1 MAILSDTDKA
11 RLNEIKAHFDNLI
24 TQNAAHG
31 ISIQEAVNSIKRV
44 MEQTITELGEDGKTS
59 LIRSQKPIKMI
70 HEAVKTSFIADGVNR
85 TLIKPSLGNS
95 AGELRIAGFLKKK
108 DQDICLLPNNAT
120 STSELLTD
128 GLLAGETDN
137 YGFDFTE
144 KILSVNV
151 RSQLSSLA
159 NNIDT
164 LYERTFA
171 EAMNLH
177 MRCKNMVL
185 GEVYMIPVYEYDKH
199 QAQINNVAW
208 IGNQSPIEKYLKA
221 FSAINNRTLIT
232 SDEYKY
238 EKVCLLIVDFSQA
251 IPKIYNNDAELKADK
266 LIPQNSIASINDL
279 SFTNFTGNLLDAYS
293 TRFGIGRFN

>member
-11 RLNEIKAHFDNLI
+11 RLNEIKAHFDNII
-24 TQNAAHG
+24 TQNAAQG
-31 ISIQEAVNSIKRV
+31 VSIQEAVNSIKRV

-70 HEAVKTSFIADGVNR
+70 HEAVKTSLIADGVNR
-85 TLIKPSLGNS
+85 TLIKPNLGNS
-95 AGELRIAGFLKKK
+95 AGELKIAGFLKKK

-120 STSELLTD
+120 STPELLTD

-177 MRCKNMVL
+177 MRCKKMVL

-208 IGNQSPIEKYLKA
+208 IDNQSPIEKYLKA
-221 FSAINNRTLIT
+221 FSAINNRTSVI

-238 EKVCLLIVDFSQA
+238 EKVCLLVVDFSQA
-251 IPKIYNNDAELKADK
+251 IPKIYNNDAELKADN

-279 SFTNFTGNLLDAYS
+279 SFTNFTASLLDTYS